1 MASGDESGG
10 KEKKKDPKPEVWAKL
25 GAKKCPNLA
34 TFTTMSETGMSQ
46 FYRFSSISG
55 VHGLCMRLRVW
66 KI

>member
-1 MASGDESGG
+1 
-10 KEKKKDPKPEVWAKL
+10 L